1 MWDFATKPR
10 PGAYMNVTMNDNTGR
25 MHIEASISYNDLIRA
40 FPNRKFEKRRSIW
53 VVPIIRRNAEHL
65 LNNCKGK
72 PGVVIAEDV
81 EDHCRQVIESAT
93 ITRREVF
100 PAWYEFKTEPF
111 PFQRDALDFAW
122 SSPLVAFFMEMGTGK
137 SKTLIDLACARFK
150 ARLINAL
157 IVYCPVPLRSNWV
170 AEFGIHGSVPY
181 ETFVCDT
188 TVSNFEKK
196 AKAFNDADFGYN
208 KLKVFIVGIESF
220 SQGLSKG
227 KAFGATMQFARS
239 HQAMQAV
246 DESHKI
252 KGHDASR
259 AINVEV
265 LGREAKYKAIM
276 SGSPVSL
283 GPTDLYQQ
291 FQFLSPDIIG
301 LGDFYSFQARYCE
314 KGGFQNKQVLGYQNI
329 DELMEIVKPFVFQVK
344 KEDVLTDLPAK
355 MFTKVEVELTKEQ
368 KELYAQIKKERCAD
382 LSKLLASRNGAI
394 TESFIELVCENVLA
408 AYTALQQ
415 ICAGYVSYWELD
427 DHEDENSKRHRER
440 VRIIEPEK
448 NPKIAYLLEFIEEN
462 KGHPLIIW
470 AKFRPEIADIVD
482 ALTARYGEDMV
493 CQYHGGLN
501 PAERD
506 EQKSKFLNTDAQFF
520 VSNQQTGG
528 TGLTLNKASR
538 TFYMSNSFILV
549 DRMQSEDRNHRIGQK
564 NSVLYADVVAKGTV
578 DETILQAIR
587 DKKDLAAYVR
597 DCMERSPAELL
608 ALLG

>member
-1 MWDFATKPR
+1 MFSFNNPR
-10 PGAYMNVTMNDNTGR
+10 PGAFMNVVMNDNTGR
-25 MHIEASISYNDLIRA
+25 MHITASISYNDLIRA
-40 FPNRKFEKRRSIW
+40 FPNRKFEKRRGIW
-53 VVPIIRRNAEHL
+53 VVPIIRRNAQHL
-65 LNNCKGK
+65 LDNIQGK

-81 EDHCRQVIESAT
+81 LDHCQNAAAAVA

-100 PAWYEFKTEPF
+100 PTWYEFKTTPF

-122 SSPLVAFFMEMGTGK
+122 SSPLTAFFMEMGTGK
-137 SKTLIDLACARFK
+137 SKTCIDLACARFK

-157 IVYCPVPLRSNWV
+157 VVYCPVPLRSNWV
-170 AEFGIHGSVPY
+170 AEFGIHASVPV
-181 ETFVCDT
+181 ETFIADT
-188 TVSNFEKK
+188 TMSGFEKK
-196 AKAFNDADFGYN
+196 LDAFITADFGYN
-208 KLKVFIVGIESF
+208 KLKVFIIGIESF
-220 SQGLSKG
+220 SQGLGKG
-227 KAFGATMQFARS
+227 KAYGAASKFIRS
-239 HQAMQAV
+239 HHCMQAV

-259 AINVEV
+259 SLNIEA
-265 LGREAKYKAIM
+265 LGRESKYKVIM

-301 LGDFYSFQARYCE
+301 LGDYHSFKARYCE
-314 KGGFQNKQVLGYQNI
+314 TGGFQNKQVVGYQNI
-329 DELMEIVKPFVFQVK
+329 EELMEIVKPFVYQVK

-355 MFTKVEVELTKEQ
+355 TFTKVEVELTKEQ
-368 KELYAQIKKERCAD
+368 RDIYTQVKKERQAD
-382 LSKLLASRNGAI
+382 LSKLLASRNGAM
-394 TESFIELVCENVLA
+394 TESFAELICDNVLA

-415 ICAGYVSYWELD
+415 ICAGYVAYWAPD
-427 DHEDENSKRHRER
+427 DEADPDGKRHRETVR
-440 VRIIEPEK
+440 VIPPEK
-448 NPKIAYLLEFIEEN
+448 NPKIAYLMEFIEEN

-470 AKFRPEIADIVD
+470 AKFRPEIADIVE
-482 ALTARYGEDMV
+482 ALTAKYGEDMV

-501 PAERD
+501 PVERD
-506 EQKSKFLNTDAQFF
+506 EQKKKFLESGAMLF

-564 NSVLYADVVAKGTV
+564 NAVVYADVVAKGTV
-578 DETILQAIR
+578 DETIVRAMQ
-587 DKKDLAAYVR
+587 DKKDLATYVR
-597 DCMERSPAELL
+597 DCMDRSPAELL